1 MKAILRTS
9 LLLLFFLRGFDSL
22 GQETSKL
29 RLAVA
34 GLNHGHVG
42 WVLSSMNR
50 GDYEI
55 VGISES
61 NRELAEKYSKQY
73 GFSMSLVYDD
83 LNEMLEKS
91 HPEAVAAFGDTFSH
105 LAIVKAAAPKGI
117 HVMVEKPLAVSKEHA
132 LEMKEM
138 ASQYGIHLLTNY
150 ETSWYPSNHEAK
162 RLLESG
168 EIGNVKKVIVRDGHR
183 GPKKIGVGPEFLEWL
198 TDPKLNGGGALM
210 DFGCYGA
217 NLMTWLM
224 NGESPISVTAI
235 TQQLQPENNPK
246 VEDDA
251 TIIVNYSTAQVI
263 IQASWNWPIGRKDME
278 IYGETGAIFADNR
291 HQLRI
296 RLAEGYDGF
305 DERTLQLPELP
316 APYPDPFLLL
326 KAVIRDEIQL
336 PPFDL
341 YSLENNMIVMDILQA
356 AKESA
361 ETGKTVYFK

>member
-1 MKAILRTS
+1 MRTLV
-9 LLLLFFLRGFDSL
+9 LLLIFLSTGIFC
-22 GQETSKL
+22 QAQKL
-29 RLAVA
+29 RLSVA

-91 HPEAVAAFGDTFSH
+91 QPEAVAAFGNTFSH

-132 LEMKEM
+132 LEMKKL
-138 ASQYGIHLLTNY
+138 ANQYGIHILTNY

-168 EIGNVKKVIVRDGHR
+168 EIGDVKKVIVRDGHR

-224 NGESPISVTAI
+224 NGERPISVTAI
-235 TQQLQPENNPK
+235 TKQLQPENNPK

-251 TIIVNYSTAQVI
+251 TIIVNYPTAQVI

-296 RLAEGYDGF
+296 RLAESYDGF
-305 DERTLQLPELP
+305 DERTFQLQELP